1 MPYKKSFLNTSE
13 LFFRPNAQTEEMLR
27 EVYLKVYQIKAH
39 THVMLSLKT
48 QKFRLL

>member
-27 EVYLKVYQIKAH
+27 EVYLKGYQIKAH